1 MRKHMVMAVFAAI
14 LILVSLGSC
23 SRCSDIQPVP
33 NDQTYTKWESE
44 DGRIVFYVDG
54 ERRFFGTIAYNG
66 QNIDVYA
73 SIPMYGGE
81 MYIFPILIYD
91 GSEFNRGWDH
101 VNIAYPIG
109 FWRYKYNSSPEK
121 NNKIVIMVEETTYF
135 EVGQKIVMWRTEEN
149 LTPEEIEYPAIKLPE
164 YYYLYEE
171 YKDLFNRKLAT
182 EEEIVEKYG
191 PFDYQKYEDE
201 LPCKHGYYIA
211 ETDEYGNPKY
221 VVDVEVFTDG
231 DFLYAHLTTP

>member
-1 MRKHMVMAVFAAI
+1 MILRGVVMRKRIVMAVFAAI

-66 QNIDVYA
+66 QNIAVYA

-91 GSEFNRGWDH
+91 GSELIGDGTTSILLIQSDFGDI
-101 VNIAYPIG
+101 NITP
-109 FWRYKYNSSPEK
+109 RQKKTTKSSLWSKRPR
-121 NNKIVIMVEETTYF
+121 IL
-135 EVGQKIVMWRTEEN
+135 R
-149 LTPEEIEYPAIKLPE
+149 
-164 YYYLYEE
+164 
-171 YKDLFNRKLAT
+171 
-182 EEEIVEKYG
+182 
-191 PFDYQKYEDE
+191 
-201 LPCKHGYYIA
+201 
-211 ETDEYGNPKY
+211 
-221 VVDVEVFTDG
+221 
-231 DFLYAHLTTP
+231 